1 MVAVSRLAIDR
12 RFSCRSPG
20 TLPTDAIQFVL
31 LIVRTVLNLGTLTF
45 LPALTLG
52 PSQSIIPATS
62 CVDFVG
68 VARV

>member
-31 LIVRTVLNLGTLTF
+31 LIVGTVLNLGLSPSCQRSRSVPRRALF
-45 LPALTLG
+45 RLPAALIL
-52 PSQSIIPATS
+52 SA
-62 CVDFVG
+62 
-68 VARV
+68 

>member
-31 LIVRTVLNLGTLTF
+31 LIVGTVLNLGNSHVLA
-45 LPALTLG
+45 ALTLG
-52 PSQSIIPATS
+52 PSQSIILATTW
-62 CVDFVG
+62 
-68 VARV
+68 R